1 MLASLAVLGES
12 STKDG
17 MDFYQLSPEELELNR
32 RELNRRAFP
41 IAADVIFN
49 HNLNNIFNLTS
60 VGKTS
65 MPHVDE
71 VNELQNFEASQ
82 KLDSNLVSDGKTSM
96 PQDVEGLRSSIVSQ
110 QPVLNIFNSSSFGK
124 ISMPKIA
131 FADPL
136 LRTSDELEKFG
147 LSHKF
152 IVFKKGSPESPRD
165 IIKVLS
171 LLQVELKGRT

>member
-1 MLASLAVLGES
+1 MRKCSALRSPSFHPQLRIPGPSLPFPSPRDSKTALAKNMLASLAALGES

-65 MPHVDE
+65 MPHGDE

-82 KLDSNLVSDGKTSM
+82 KLDSNLVLDGAHHK
-96 PQDVEGLRSSIVSQ
+96 PL
-110 QPVLNIFNSSSFGK
+110 QPLIKS
-124 ISMPKIA
+124 
-131 FADPL
+131 
-136 LRTSDELEKFG
+136 T
-147 LSHKF
+147 
-152 IVFKKGSPESPRD
+152 KKKSKPPAS
-165 IIKVLS
+165 
-171 LLQVELKGRT
+171 